1 MFHLPCHD
9 VICLNESQSS
19 LLQKCP
25 GMDPLANH
33 RQQEIMDALRRA
45 GGSLRVGAI
54 ASELNVSSETVRR
67 NLRTLVQGGLV
78 EKMHG
83 GVRLNSSEQDQE
95 QEEGTFKQRFSEN
108 IDAKKAI
115 ARSVCKLIPDG
126 ASLFLDIGSTTA
138 HIADA
143 LRERHRLTVVT
154 NSIHVASKLA
164 MRNDNCVYMAGGRL
178 RSHDGGAFGHA
189 AMDFAANFNTDFAVM
204 SSAGI
209 VAGQGFAL
217 FDLEEAQFSRLI
229 LQRAGTRIMAADS
242 SKFGREAPILIGDPT
257 QVDILATDQT
267 PPADINNACTGWG
280 ISIHTP
286 QT

>member
-1 MFHLPCHD
+1 
-9 VICLNESQSS
+9 
-19 LLQKCP
+19 
-25 GMDPLANH
+25 MDALANH
-33 RQQEIMDALRRA
+33 RQQEILDALKRA

-54 ASELNVSSETVRR
+54 ATELNVTSETVRR
-67 NLRTLVQGGLV
+67 NLRSLVENGVV

-83 GVRLNSSEQDQE
+83 GVRLRGDAAGQE
-95 QEEGTFKQRFSEN
+95 QEEGTFKQRLSEN
-108 IDAKKAI
+108 ITAKRAI
-115 ARSVCKLIPDG
+115 AQTVAGLLPDG

-143 LRERHRLTVVT
+143 LRGHNQLTVVT
-154 NSIHVASKLA
+154 NSIYVASKLA

-209 VAGQGFAL
+209 SAQQGFTL

-242 SKFGREAPILIGDPT
+242 SKFGREAPIVIGDPSL
-257 QVDILATDQT
+257 VDVLATDKA
-267 PPADINNACTGWG
+267 PPPSLAKAAQGWG
-280 ISIHTP
+280 ISIVTP
-286 QT
+286 KGH